1 MGCAACSQKGYGGRQ
16 GVFEILTV
24 DETVRD
30 LIGSRA
36 SPDRIHQ
43 ATLKK
48 GMSTL
53 LENGLRLARAG
64 ETSLDEVLRVL
75 PPEQRGA

>member
-1 MGCAACSQKGYGGRQ
+1 M
-16 GVFEILTV
+16 
-24 DETVRD
+24 RD
-30 LIGSRA
+30 LIAQRA

>member
-1 MGCAACSQKGYGGRQ
+1 
-16 GVFEILTV
+16 
-24 DETVRD
+24 
-30 LIGSRA
+30 
-36 SPDRIHQ
+36 
-43 ATLKK
+43 
-48 GMSTL
+48 MSTL